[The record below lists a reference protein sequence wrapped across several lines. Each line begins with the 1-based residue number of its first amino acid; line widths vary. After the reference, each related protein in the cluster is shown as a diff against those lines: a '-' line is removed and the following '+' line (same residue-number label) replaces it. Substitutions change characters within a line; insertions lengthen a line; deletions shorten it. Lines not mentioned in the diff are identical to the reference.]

1 MNTIFLAFF
10 ILISI
15 EATSHSSETKEI
27 EFNVK
32 KLCPEAKIIETE
44 FKTGYYEIEFLCNN
58 ERIEVLFNDDFELIY
73 TEKEVKI
80 SDEVFKKIQKKLN
93 KSYEGWTFDE
103 LHLVETKDTSFYKV
117 EMMKTGIEEN
127 VYFTTDGKY
136 YKPSNLI
143 FNENWTTDNLSVAF
157 NNEKLP
163 YNFLKPNK
171 TFEMPEILRE
181 ISGIAMGSENMIYCI
196 QDETGILFTFDTK
209 QGKITDM
216 LRFTDIGDFED
227 VAINGD
233 LAYVLR
239 SDGTVFSFNY
249 KNFDGKA
256 TQTIAATNGTDVEGL
271 FFDRQKNLLF
281 LACKTSPVNGN
292 NDYRVIYEMAPDNIH
307 KTQISFS
314 ISNNEINKMI
324 AKKYPELASVSNVY
338 QFNPSA
344 IAVHPLTSEKYVL
357 SALNRLLAIYKN
369 KKLVNVFPLPSEIFY
384 KPEGL
389 AFSPDGGLYIS
400 SEGIKNGFVKGQI
413 LYFERK

>member
-1 MNTIFLAFF
+1 MKTIFLSFF

-15 EATSHSSETKEI
+15 ESNSQSPDTIEI
-27 EFNVK
+27 DLNVK
-32 KLCPEAKIIETE
+32 KLCPDAKIIETE
-44 FKTGYYEIEFLCNN
+44 FKSGYYEIEFLCNN

-73 TEKEVKI
+73 TEKEVII
-80 SDEVFKKIQKKLN
+80 SDEVFKKIQKKLD

-103 LHLVETKDTSFYKV
+103 SHLVETKDTSFYKV
-117 EMMKTGIEEN
+117 EMLKNAIEEN

-143 FNENWTTDNLSVAF
+143 YNENWTSGNLSVAF
-157 NNEKLP
+157 KNEKLP
-163 YNFLKPNK
+163 YNFLKPDK

-181 ISGIAMGSENMIYCI
+181 ISGLTMGSENMIYCI

-209 QGKITDM
+209 QEKITDM

-239 SDGTVFSFNY
+239 SDGTIFSFNY

-256 TQTIAATNGTDVEGL
+256 TQTIAATNCTDVEGL
-271 FFDRQKNLLF
+271 FFDRQKNRLF

-292 NDYRVIYEMAPDNIH
+292 TDNRMIYEMAPDEIR
-307 KTQISFS
+307 KTQTSFS

-324 AKKYPELASVSNVY
+324 AKKYPKLEQESNAY

-344 IAVHPLTSEKYVL
+344 IAVHPLTNEKYIL
-357 SALNRLLAIYKN
+357 SASNRLLAVYKN
-369 KKLVNVFPLPSEIFY
+369 KKLINIFPLPSEIFY

-389 AFSPDGGLYIS
+389 AFSPDGGLFIS
-400 SEGIKNGFVKGQI
+400 NEGIKNGFVKGQI
-413 LYFERK
+413 LYFQKK